1 MEKIVKK
8 IEDIENPIDNIFKD
22 NVDKKKR
29 SIGLIHRAYLTQ
41 IKNSRK
47 YLASTKT
54 KSEVRGGGKKPW
66 KQKGTGNARAGS
78 SRSPLWKGGG
88 VSFGPKPRTVNKKIN
103 KKERR
108 LAVLSALYLKK
119 QQFIFVDDSSF
130 KTNENV
136 KTKTVTKLLSDLG
149 LKNNEKILFILTEP
163 NKQFW
168 LASRN
173 LKNVEVTTANCLNIK
188 QLLSTNHIILSNA
201 SLDSINSTY
210 GKQYA

>member
-130 KTNENV
+130 KVNDSI
-136 KTKTVTKLLSDLG
+136 KTKTVTKLLADLG
-149 LKNNEKILFILTEP
+149 LKNTEKILFILTEP
-163 NKQFW
+163 NKKFW

-173 LKNVEVTTANCLNIK
+173 LKNVEVTAANCLNIK

>member
-88 VSFGPKPRTVNKKIN
+88 VSFGPKPRTVSKKIN

-130 KTNENV
+130 KTNDGV

-173 LKNVEVTTANCLNIK
+173 LKNVEVTAANCLNIK